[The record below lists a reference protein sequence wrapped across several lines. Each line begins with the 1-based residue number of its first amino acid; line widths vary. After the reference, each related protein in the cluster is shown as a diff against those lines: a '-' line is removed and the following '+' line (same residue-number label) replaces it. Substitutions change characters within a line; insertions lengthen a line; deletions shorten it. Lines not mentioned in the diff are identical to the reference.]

1 MAYKSREERYW
12 EWLERLDVPIEETT
26 TKERFQEWLREQV
39 HPHAYEA
46 AKDILWE
53 YLVERYDELA
63 PMGVR
68 PVVVRYWWGT
78 ELRWAIKGYPGLW
91 GYKRMKEITGW
102 EP

>member
-1 MAYKSREERYW
+1 MSEETPP
-12 EWLERLDVPIEETT
+12 EDFVAFLERLEVPIEETT
-26 TKERFQEWLREQV
+26 TKERFQEWLRGQI
-39 HPHAYEA
+39 HPHAYEK

-53 YLVERYDELA
+53 YLVDYYDELA

-68 PVVVRYWWGT
+68 PVAVRYWWGT
-78 ELRWAIKGYPGLW
+78 ELRWAITGYPGLW